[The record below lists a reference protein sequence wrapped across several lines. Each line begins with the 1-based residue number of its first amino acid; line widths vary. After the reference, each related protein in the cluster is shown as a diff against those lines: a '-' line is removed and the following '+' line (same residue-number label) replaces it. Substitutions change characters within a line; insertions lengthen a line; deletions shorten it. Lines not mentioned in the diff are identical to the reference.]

1 MVSYA
6 SWDRWA
12 SRYDSDGEE
21 TSLKVPLSCVS
32 EDYLRDLDLSQ
43 VTAECGKPM
52 TQAEFDAYMK
62 SRRGNTET
70 TPTIL
75 LPGTPVPA
83 EENPTGETPRRKA

>member
-62 SRRGNTET
+62 TRRNTRE

-75 LPGTPVPA
+75 PGTAVPA
-83 EENPTGETPRRKA
+83 ENPTGETPKKT